1 MHRLVS
7 PKFRFPAITYI
18 FPPPLSFLKAQ
29 EAIARIKAPQ
39 GESQPSTDVELFVST
54 ERILVLNTDLQ
65 EIMMDHSLRTISYI
79 ADIGDIVV
87 LMARRNRSPS
97 SPLSEDGSGGGN
109 GAMAADLAA
118 KRQQQKMV
126 CACVCA
132 RAFVSLLFVSFFLV
146 SWFYVS
152 LFVSLY
158 GYLFL
163 CVFVCFFVFVCL
175 FLCLFVSLLVSLLV
189 SLFVLKPFKFT
200 PAGLS
205 RI

>member
-1 MHRLVS
+1 MPHS
-7 PKFRFPAITYI
+7 YNQ
-18 FPPPLSFLKAQ
+18 AQ

-97 SPLSEDGSGGGN
+97 SPLSEDGTGGGN
-109 GAMAADLAA
+109 GGAMAADLAA

-126 CACVCA
+126 SGCVVGVCVC
-132 RAFVSLLFVSFFLV
+132 VV
-146 SWFYVS
+146 
-152 LFVSLY
+152 
-158 GYLFL
+158 
-163 CVFVCFFVFVCL
+163 
-175 FLCLFVSLLVSLLV
+175 
-189 SLFVLKPFKFT
+189 
-200 PAGLS
+200 
-205 RI
+205 